1 MTVYNIEILSGSAIL
16 MEVAII
22 NFLLGLW
29 VFYKNR
35 TSLINLAFFIFCW
48 GASMWLS
55 ALTLLL
61 TTHKFIFNQFIFF
74 GALLVLTGFVLF
86 TKTFPH
92 NQPLKPRFK
101 LIFIPLLILAVIT
114 PLNLFV
120 KDIEFKNGSLQPVNG
135 PAMIFFAFSSV
146 AYLFYGITLLIK
158 NYRLTTGLKRKQI
171 QYVFLGMALFISST
185 VIFDAT
191 LPAFGIFSL
200 NSLGPL
206 ASIAFIGF
214 SAYAI
219 LKHQL
224 LDIKIVI
231 QKGLIYT
238 ILLGAIV
245 FVYLTLIF
253 GLNLVIG
260 DITGIREISALL
272 TIILGIFSVP
282 IIDKYL
288 KKITNPI
295 FFKDTY
301 DYSEAMRDLSEI
313 LNKNITVS
321 EIAQKTS
328 DKLKEIFK
336 NRAVE
341 IILLSE
347 KTSSSLSDKLAS
359 NEGSEKLRIPILL
372 ENKQLAFVA
381 LDQKISGDQYTNED
395 LNLLKT
401 FANQAAVALQKAIFF
416 EQIKTHSDDLE
427 KKVAERTTQIKI
439 LQQDQKQMMIDIA
452 HGLQS
457 PLTIIMGHLNFL
469 KKELPHNKDIE
480 IFEYSI
486 DEVSKLI
493 YDLLKLA
500 ALEGSIE
507 NYSYKPF
514 NLSDALNGLIEY
526 FDVVAQSNDIKL
538 NYDIKPDITIDGDRR
553 QIEESITNIVSN
565 AMKYI
570 NNEKD
575 KEISISLT
583 KIDDTV
589 ELKIKDTGIGIAA
602 KDLPHI
608 FERFYRVQD
617 EIHKNIRGAG
627 LGLAISKRIIEKFNG
642 TIEAESEVN
651 KGTTFTIKFKLS

>member
-1 MTVYNIEILSGSAIL
+1 MFLFTYTAAIL
-16 MEVAII
+16 TIIFIGFAAFIFKKKPKDPVAKLLCI
-22 NFLLGLW
+22 NMLADGLW
-29 VFYKNR
+29 IGSNAMADIS
-35 TSLINLAFFIFCW
+35 TTPGTLIFWSGMALIGASFFASTFLCFVDAFIHEKIPAKRSFFIY
-48 GASMWLS
+48 
-55 ALTLLL
+55 LLPS
-61 TTHKFIFNQFIFF
+61 IFF
-74 GALLVLTGFVLF
+74 SV
-86 TKTFPH
+86 
-92 NQPLKPRFK
+92 
-101 LIFIPLLILAVIT
+101 
-114 PLNLFV
+114 
-120 KDIEFKNGSLQPVNG
+120 
-135 PAMIFFAFSSV
+135 FAFSKYSI
-146 AYLFYGITLLIK
+146 ADTFFPPGLPAQIAPGTLYNIFPLFLLITLLYCALRVAVT
-158 NYRLTTGLKRKQI
+158 YRGSGSQKRKQI
-171 QYVFLGMALFISST
+171 VYIDTGFIIAILGG
-185 VIFDAT
+185 VIFDAI
-191 LPAFGIFSL
+191 LPLKGEFRFYT
-200 NSLGPL
+200 LGPQFSIFL
-206 ASIAFIGF
+206 AIF

-347 KTSSSLSDKLAS
+347 ETSSSLRDKLAS
-359 NEGSEKLRIPILL
+359 NEGSEKLSIPILL
-372 ENKQLAFVA
+372 ENKQLAFMT
-381 LDQKISGDQYTNED
+381 LEQKISGDQYTNED

-416 EQIKTHSDDLE
+416 EQIKTHSEDLE
-427 KKVAERTTQIKI
+427 KKVEERTTQIKI

-469 KKELPHNKDIE
+469 KKELPYNKDIE

-514 NLSDALNGLIEY
+514 NLSDALNGLLEY

-538 NYDIKPDITIDGDRR
+538 NYDIKPDITIAGDRR

-570 NNEKD
+570 NNEND

-617 EIHKNIRGAG
+617 EIHKNIKGAG

-651 KGTTFTIKFKLS
+651 KGTTFTIKFKLN